1 MAVLSQVSTKA
12 AVVFYVLQMSLL
24 IATLLQPQCCS
35 NSERAGSS
43 DNQGHCLL
51 LHFCKTQTKDM
62 PLEVIN
68 GSCDTCSH
76 TVTTFGSIGLT
87 KHHPRRHL
95 HTRTPSR
102 ALPPTPTPSKTDPFN
117 PPSNLLP
124 PLFFSSSHTLWAK
137 LHAHCPETW
146 WTIQPYGNFS
156 SQFASVSYICVCVVP
171 TAAAAAAVWQWQ
183 WLGSGIRLAL
193 SDILLQ
199 LDWEAAPFPLSSD
212 KQGNFSPAF
221 ILRLWLRFLFNLLM
235 PEEGSLA
242 TLRILVSSGQTR
254 PLWTAENNV
263 MPYAAPLE
271 QGWPK
276 SSGTHP
282 PPPTL
287 RQLSPEPL
295 RSHFSPRPLRHAR
308 VKSAGFL
315 IHHNPLSNCV
325 VSLFLSTILEEKGFP
340 SKTKGLK
347 MNFALTRRHGLPLNR
362 RLWDLMKVNCEYSSF
377 SPPLHQWF
385 VSQSPENHALSD

>member
-1 MAVLSQVSTKA
+1 M
-12 AVVFYVLQMSLL
+12 
-24 IATLLQPQCCS
+24 
-35 NSERAGSS
+35 
-43 DNQGHCLL
+43 
-51 LHFCKTQTKDM
+51 
-62 PLEVIN
+62 
-68 GSCDTCSH
+68 
-76 TVTTFGSIGLT
+76 
-87 KHHPRRHL
+87 
-95 HTRTPSR
+95 
-102 ALPPTPTPSKTDPFN
+102 
-117 PPSNLLP
+117 
-124 PLFFSSSHTLWAK
+124 
-137 LHAHCPETW
+137 
-146 WTIQPYGNFS
+146 
-156 SQFASVSYICVCVVP
+156 
-171 TAAAAAAVWQWQ
+171 WQWQ

-377 SPPLHQWF
+377 SPPLYISGLFHSLLRIMPFLINAQRHDLDSRGNSIMCAQVHVWE
-385 VSQSPENHALSD
+385 VSACFFNVAFYLNECSRAPKKMCTFILQADMLSRKAPYTTLHVHLLAICQLF